1 MKLRFAI
8 LIFFVTFVLQTT
20 FVNAFSIFGVTPNL
34 LLNLLIC
41 YLFFNK
47 DKNGIIL
54 AALLGIVIDISV
66 GQLVGVTS
74 LALIFVYFAVVSLKE
89 NFNVENLVVAVP
101 IGVFSTIIF
110 DFVYFLIYKIFD
122 SIYLLSYWMGIEI
135 VRILY
140 NLPVFTG
147 IYLIFSIV
155 YKGKK
160 DRYRTW
166 GRF

>member
-1 MKLRFAI
+1 MKMRFSI
-8 LIFFVTFVLQTT
+8 LIFFLAFILQTT
-20 FVNAFSIFGVTPNL
+20 FVNMFSIFGVTPNL
-34 LLNLLIC
+34 LVDLLIC

-54 AALLGIVIDISV
+54 AVIFGVIIDISV
-66 GQLVGVTS
+66 GQLVGVTP
-74 LALIFVYFAVVSLKE
+74 LALILVYFAVISLKE

-101 IGVFSTIIF
+101 IGVLSTIIF

-122 SIYLLSYWMGIEI
+122 SIYVFSYWIGMELIR
-135 VRILY
+135 VLY
-140 NLPVFTG
+140 NFVVFTG

-155 YKGKK
+155 YREKK